1 MWYKTLQVSQDASI
15 DEIRLSYRK
24 LILKHHP
31 DKGGSAE
38 EFNTIQDAY
47 CYALV
52 NKTDT
57 IKQQMDYIDS
67 RLSKEYKELTDLV
80 LTYIVDCR
88 MAKLVVKRN
97 ILVNCLKIKGIP
109 SYGRRVK
116 DIIRILFIGISN
128 ERILN
133 ALKELNINTPPSLTR
148 AEIIEKLLYS
158 TDTFYPK
165 LINDTNTL

>member
-1 MWYKTLQVSQDASI
+1 
-15 DEIRLSYRK
+15 
-24 LILKHHP
+24 
-31 DKGGSAE
+31 
-38 EFNTIQDAY
+38 
-47 CYALV
+47 
-52 NKTDT
+52 
-57 IKQQMDYIDS
+57 
-67 RLSKEYKELTDLV
+67 
-80 LTYIVDCR
+80 